1 MNNVIS
7 ALTARTQLGQILKRA
22 TKNNER
28 FVVDRRGEPSV
39 VIMSIK
45 DYVDTM
51 APAPQWLKDIQAS
64 SKRRS
69 SNKLTMRQ
77 IDAEI
82 AKVRRQRPSSIKQP
96 ITMIPRVVLDT
107 NVVVSALLKPNGLE
121 DQVLRLAL
129 AGRLLLCLSPE
140 VLVEYAR
147 VLASPKFKF
156 QPRRSRHGFT
166 ATGKSRQP
174 GPP

>member
-7 ALTARTQLGQILKRA
+7 ALTARAQLGQILQRA
-22 TKNNER
+22 TQNNER

-64 SKRRS
+64 SKRRGA
-69 SNKLTMRQ
+69 NKLTMRQ

-82 AKVRRQRPSSIKQP
+82 AKVRRQARNNIKQP
-96 ITMIPRVVLDT
+96 VR
-107 NVVVSALLKPNGLE
+107 
-121 DQVLRLAL
+121 
-129 AGRLLLCLSPE
+129 
-140 VLVEYAR
+140 
-147 VLASPKFKF
+147 
-156 QPRRSRHGFT
+156 
-166 ATGKSRQP
+166 
-174 GPP
+174 